1 MIKLNPGRQ
10 YALTLVQHFTAA
22 DLDGTNPVVAARLPR
37 NAVILRGHVAVST
50 AFSTGTM
57 NVGTEGDADALG
69 ALNLATVGVKP
80 LTVNGQEVGYT
91 DIKLTPSAAMAAG
104 EGTLVIEYVI
114 TGRANEAQP

>member
-50 AFSTGTM
+50 AFSAGTV
-57 NVGTEGDADALG
+57 NVGTEADADALG
-69 ALNLATVGVKP
+69 ALNLATTGVKP
-80 LTVNGQEVGYT
+80 LTTSGLEVGYT
-91 DIKLTPSAAMAAG
+91 DIKFTPSAAMTAG
-104 EGTLVIEYVI
+104 EGTLVIEYII